1 MAAGITSSPTREA
14 HWLLDRDDVRD
25 FLLAGN
31 LRLYTGAPSPSPN
44 LQNSTCSHTWCYQ
57 KLLFTRE
64 GVIIPYRKRPR
75 PRRRRATRGGQGRNS
90 SKSPLIKQKMY
101 DQQGD
106 CKVCEN
112 NLILFPSTEQ
122 MFTLHLSRTQ
132 RILRWTGD
140 QDGLQPP
147 RDSQFRLDEGYVPLK
162 TDYYATRTQSKE
174 ELIVTLR
181 VNVKTSNRQFPGQ
194 VEIFD
199 PFSVSLPA
207 MGRLST
213 ELKTHTS
220 VDGI

>member
-1 MAAGITSSPTREA
+1 MTS
-14 HWLLDRDDVRD
+14 
-25 FLLAGN
+25 
-31 LRLYTGAPSPSPN
+31 
-44 LQNSTCSHTWCYQ
+44 
-57 KLLFTRE
+57 
-64 GVIIPYRKRPR
+64 
-75 PRRRRATRGGQGRNS
+75 RGTV
-90 SKSPLIKQKMY
+90 KS
-101 DQQGD
+101 
-106 CKVCEN
+106 EN

-147 RDSQFRLDEGYVPLK
+147 RDSQCRLDEGHVPLK

-181 VNVKTSNRQFPGQ
+181 VNVKTSNRQFLGQ

-207 MGRLST
+207 MRRLST

-220 VDGI
+220 FDGI